1 MIRAKTPPDHRCMGC
16 GPKTSIAGA
25 SAATIDQMI
34 PAYGATWQPYKERL
48 RTVVLRNGVI
58 AIVLGA
64 LVARLWGGLARWP
77 LTTLLMLWPSFG
89 GHWLE
94 VWFLNWLRPQLA
106 TASPVYGTWR
116 ANGCSRWGMVPCG
129 WRLCNR
135 HACDGDRINWASA
148 SALLGLV
155 ARRIRFHRDRID
167 STSRPATPWTPQLL

>member
-94 VWFLNWLRPQLA
+94 VWFLNWLRPRLYMARGVQMAARVGVWFLAGGAFAIAMRVTVIVLTGLPLAHFLAWWLAGFAFIGIELIVHLVLQLRGHP
-106 TASPVYGTWR
+106 SFY
-116 ANGCSRWGMVPCG
+116 NG
-129 WRLCNR
+129 
-135 HACDGDRINWASA
+135 
-148 SALLGLV
+148 LG
-155 ARRIRFHRDRID
+155 
-167 STSRPATPWTPQLL
+167 